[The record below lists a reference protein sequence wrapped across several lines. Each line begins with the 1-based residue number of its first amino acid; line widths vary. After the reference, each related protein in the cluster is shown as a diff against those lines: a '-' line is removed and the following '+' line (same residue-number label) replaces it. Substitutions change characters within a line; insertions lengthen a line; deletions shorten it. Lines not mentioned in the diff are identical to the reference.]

1 MLLVF
6 NVGNRV
12 ISLGFVKNGEVTAR
26 ASLSSDKARTA
37 DEYALS
43 LHSLLALHRLHK
55 EDFEG
60 AIGSSVVPSLTET
73 VCDAISLVFSL
84 RPHLLGGGI
93 RTGLSIRTEFPAELG
108 SDLVAAAV
116 GALTR
121 FAPPLLLV
129 DFGTAITLSAVSAEK
144 EFLGCAILPGLSLSS
159 ASLSEATALLPDVRL
174 KAPLHAIGKTTTE
187 SLQSGR
193 VFGTAAMVDG
203 MVARMAKEM
212 GVAPTV
218 VLTGHS
224 AQTVMPHLSTQA
236 VYAEDLLFLGL
247 EAIYQKNER
256 KKSSRS

>member
-1 MLLVF
+1 MLLTF

-12 ISLGFVKNGEVTAR
+12 ISLGFVKDGSVRVR
-26 ASLSSDKARTA
+26 ASLSSDKTRTA
-37 DEYALS
+37 DEYAMS
-43 LHSLLALHRLHK
+43 LHTLLTLNDLHK
-55 EDFEG
+55 EDVEG
-60 AIGSSVVPSLTET
+60 AIGSSVFPALTET

-84 RPHLLGGGI
+84 RPHLIGGGI
-93 RTGLSIRTEFPAELG
+93 RTGLSIRTESPTELG
-108 SDLVAAAV
+108 SDLVAVAV

-129 DFGTAITLSAVSAEK
+129 DFGTAITLSAISAEK
-144 EFLGCAILPGLSLSS
+144 EFLGCAILPGLSVSS

-193 VFGTAAMVDG
+193 VFGAAAMVDG

-212 GVAPTV
+212 GGAPTV

-247 EAIYQKNER
+247 EAIYLKNARKQK
-256 KKSSRS
+256 

>member
-1 MLLVF
+1 MLFTF

-12 ISLGFVKNGEVTAR
+12 ISVGFVKDGQVLAR
-26 ASLSSDKARTA
+26 ASLSSDKTRTA
-37 DEYALS
+37 DEYAMS
-43 LHSLLALHRLHK
+43 LHSLLALHGLHQ
-55 EDFEG
+55 EDVVG
-60 AIGSSVVPSLTET
+60 AIGSSVFPALTET

-84 RPHLLGGGI
+84 RPHLIGGGI
-93 RTGLSIRTEFPAELG
+93 RTGLSIRTESPTELG
-108 SDLVAAAV
+108 SDLVAVAV

-174 KAPLHAIGKTTTE
+174 KVPPHAIGKSTTE

-212 GVAPTV
+212 EGTPTV

-224 AQTVMPHLSTQA
+224 AQTVLPHLSTEA
-236 VYAEDLLFLGL
+236 TYAEDLLFLGL